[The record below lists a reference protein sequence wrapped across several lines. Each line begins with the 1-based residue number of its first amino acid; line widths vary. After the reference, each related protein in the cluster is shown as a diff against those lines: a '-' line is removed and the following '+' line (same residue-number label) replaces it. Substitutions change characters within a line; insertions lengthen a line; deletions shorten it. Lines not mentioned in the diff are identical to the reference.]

1 MKLTID
7 TELKTIQIDNPV
19 RFDDLVDLVDELNLA
34 GYDLVPNG
42 YDPYKLYKPY
52 EKIIDPLVPSVLYTT
67 SNSHKIK

>member
-42 YDPYKLYKPY
+42 YDPYKPY
-52 EKIIDPLVPSVLYTT
+52 EKMIDPLIPSVLYTT

>member
-34 GYDLVPNG
+34 GYDLVPNV
-42 YDPYKLYKPY
+42 YDPYKPYKPY
-52 EKIIDPLVPSVLYTT
+52 EKMIEPLIPSVLYTT